1 MIRSYN
7 IDDACD
13 AMIWTEARYLFPHL
27 TAQASKRPRLHA
39 LRPVND
45 NTPYHPSMEWR

>member
-1 MIRSYN
+1 MIVDEITDS
-7 IDDACD
+7 ACM
-13 AMIWTEARYLFPHL
+13 AMILTEARNLFPHI
-27 TAQASKRPRLHA
+27 ANRASRRPRLHA